1 MNLKILVINTDPT
14 STKVGLFHSTRPVF
28 VGSIQHQEAELAKF
42 KDINAQKDFRE
53 KVILDFLAE
62 NEVNI
67 DSLAAVAAR
76 GGWLRPLESGTYLV
90 NDKML
95 TELIEAKWGYHACNL
110 SAQIGHSIAQKAGI
124 SCYVVDPLSMDEYEP
139 IARYTGHKL
148 FQRQCLAHS
157 LNMKA
162 IAKRYARDNRLNYN
176 KITVITVHLGTGISI
191 AIHKKGKM
199 VDAVNSTEEGT
210 FSGDRCGGLPVL
222 QVARYVIEN
231 KSDFETFSEMVFG
244 KGGLISYLGTKDF
257 RKITEMYENG
267 NREAI
272 DVVNAVAYQ
281 VAKDV
286 GALATVNN
294 GKINAVIFSGGMA
307 HENYFV
313 DLIKERVQFIAPV
326 VLYPGGDEMEALAEG
341 IQRILLKEE
350 KVKTY

>member
-1 MNLKILVINTDPT
+1 MNLKILVINTDLT
-14 STKVGLFHSTRPVF
+14 TTKVGLFQSTRPVF
-28 VGSIQHQEAELAKF
+28 VGSIQHPDDELAKF
-42 KDINAQKDFRE
+42 TGINDQKDYRE
-53 KVILDFLAE
+53 KVILDFLKE
-62 NEVNI
+62 NEVDI
-67 DSLAAVAAR
+67 GSLGAVAAR

-95 TELIEAKWGYHACNL
+95 SELIEEKWGAHACHL

-148 FQRQCLAHS
+148 FRRECLAHS

-162 IAKRYARDNRLNYN
+162 IAKHYAKENHLNYN

-191 AIHKKGKM
+191 AIHHKGKM
-199 VDAVNSTEEGT
+199 VDAVNSREEGT
-210 FSGDRCGGLPVL
+210 FSGDRSGGLPVL
-222 QVARYVIEN
+222 QVVRHVIE
-231 KSDFETFSEMVFG
+231 KKLDFETFSDMVFG
-244 KGGLISYLGTKDF
+244 NGGFISYLGTKDF
-257 RKITEMYENG
+257 RKITEMYQNG
-267 NREAI
+267 KREAI
-272 DVVNAVAYQ
+272 DVVDAAAYQ

-286 GALATVNN
+286 GALATVNC
-294 GKINAVIFSGGMA
+294 GKINAIIFSGGMA

-350 KVKTY
+350 KAKTY

>member
-1 MNLKILVINTDPT
+1 MNLKILVINTGPT
-14 STKVGLFHSTRPVF
+14 SSKVGLFHSTRPVF
-28 VGSIQHQEAELAKF
+28 VGSLHHPEEELAKF
-42 KDINAQKDFRE
+42 KDINDQKDFRE
-53 KVILDFLAE
+53 KIVLNFLAE
-62 NEVNI
+62 NEVDI

-95 TELIEAKWGYHACNL
+95 SELIEGKWGLHACHL
-110 SAQIGHSIAQKAGI
+110 SAQIGHSIAQKAGV

-148 FQRQCLAHS
+148 FQRECLAHS

-162 IAKRYARDNRLNYN
+162 IAKRYAKDNRLNYN

-199 VDAVNSTEEGT
+199 ADAVNSREEGT

-231 KSDFETFSEMVFG
+231 KLDFESFSAMVFG
-244 KGGLISYLGTKDF
+244 NGGLISYLGTKDF

-286 GALATVNN
+286 GALATVNY
-294 GKINAVIFSGGMA
+294 GKINAIIFSGGMA

-313 DLIKERVQFIAPV
+313 NLIKERVQFIAPV

>member
-1 MNLKILVINTDPT
+1 MNLKILVINTGAA

-28 VGSIQHQEAELAKF
+28 VGSIQHPEEELAKF
-42 KDINAQKDFRE
+42 KNINAQKDFRE
-53 KVILDFLAE
+53 KIILDFLAE
-62 NEVNI
+62 NEVDI
-67 DSLAAVAAR
+67 GSLAAVAAR
-76 GGWLRPLESGTYLV
+76 GGWLRPLEGGTYLV

-95 TELIEAKWGYHACNL
+95 TDLIEGKRGFHACHL

-148 FQRQCLAHS
+148 FQRECLAHA

-162 IAKRYARDNRLNYN
+162 IAKRYAKDNHLNYN

-199 VDAVNSTEEGT
+199 VDAVNSREEGT

-222 QVARYVIEN
+222 RAARYVIEN
-231 KSDFETFSEMVFG
+231 KLDFETFSDMVFG
-244 KGGLISYLGTKDF
+244 NGGLISYLGTKDF

-267 NREAI
+267 NREAV

-286 GALATVNN
+286 GALATVNY
-294 GKINAVIFSGGMA
+294 GKINAIIFSGGMA

-313 DLIKERVQFIAPV
+313 ALIKERVQFIAPV

-350 KVKTY
+350 KIKTY